1 MMKYLILLVLSS
13 IISLSISSS
22 VSNSI
27 IKINGLKC
35 NGCINSVKSAL
46 LSLDGIINAD
56 VNLLGNY
63 CNIEHDTKVISQID
77 IYNHLSKTLSFQFSI
92 PKSNKTISVLKENAN
107 DNNILYQ
114 KIQNLLMLSVLVSIL
129 NAILNAIKVNNNI
142 VVSVVLA
149 TISYAIVIQY
159 PMIPLIIHFGVV
171 ASFLAGL
178 VKIVTKTSHS
188 HCIAIHDFDT
198 SIMMIL
204 TFLLGQ
210 YLGVRAKK
218 ISNELLVGSVSN
230 FIPSTAK
237 KFVSYNTKRDVIEV
251 PAETLNPGD
260 ICLLSPGEKVPA
272 DGVVVEVMSDCSV
285 DESLLTGEST
295 EVVKKVD
302 SECFAGTQVIAG
314 NSVIRVTASDSDT
327 TLGKIA
333 NIVADNTLKYK
344 TNLNSKVDQLSS
356 LFFPVVSIWS
366 LTITLVWY
374 ILLKYKNVMS
384 AAELATKGG
393 PMFVAINFGLSTIAI
408 ACPCALSLAIPVA
421 VTVAVSIAARNKII
435 LRDTK
440 FLDKQQD
447 TFVFDK
453 TGTLTT
459 GALNVIESHI
469 INSQFLESDIYE
481 MINLI
486 EGFSKNKLGDI
497 IYKYS
502 KSKISSMNWNVD
514 TKSVTIET
522 NGIEAD
528 VISSKNGNR
537 LKVMI
542 GAESF
547 FPFNF
552 NNDDNNKK
560 LVSENYSKGN
570 SIVFMTINGILA
582 NILVLGDTIKSDAS
596 MTIKY
601 LKQNGMDVYIASGD
615 NDATVQSIASQL
627 NIQSANVKG
636 SLRPED
642 KTKLVKN
649 LQSQGK
655 TVVFIGDGFNDS
667 PALIESDIGIAMASG
682 VELSLYS
689 ASIVLQSNKLLD
701 ITRVCELLKL
711 VKNVIDK
718 NLFFAFLYNTM
729 TIPVASGLFYRYG
742 IVLNPSLCSLLMALS
757 SLSIMI
763 SSFNMSHQY
772 EKRIKDNK
780 HLHL

>member
-1 MMKYLILLVLSS
+1 
-13 IISLSISSS
+13 
-22 VSNSI
+22 
-27 IKINGLKC
+27 
-35 NGCINSVKSAL
+35 
-46 LSLDGIINAD
+46 
-56 VNLLGNY
+56 
-63 CNIEHDTKVISQID
+63 
-77 IYNHLSKTLSFQFSI
+77 
-92 PKSNKTISVLKENAN
+92 
-107 DNNILYQ
+107 
-114 KIQNLLMLSVLVSIL
+114 MLSVLVSIP
-129 NAILNAIKVNNNI
+129 NVILNAFKVNNNI
-142 VVSVVLA
+142 VSVLLA
-149 TISYAIVIQY
+149 TVSYAIVKQL
-159 PMIPLIIHFGVV
+159 PKIPLIIHFGIV

-178 VKIVTKTSHS
+178 VKIVAKTSQN

-210 YLGVRAKK
+210 YLGIRAKK
-218 ISNELLVGSVSN
+218 ISNDLLVGSVSN

-237 KFVSYNTKRDVIEV
+237 KFVSYNTNRDVIEV
-251 PAETLNPGD
+251 PAEILNPGD
-260 ICLLSPGEKVPA
+260 ICLLNPGEKVPA
-272 DGVVVEVMSDCSV
+272 DGVIVEVMSDCSI
-285 DESLLTGEST
+285 DESLLTGESV

-302 SECFAGTQVIAG
+302 SECFAGTEVIAG

-333 NIVADNTLKYK
+333 NIVADNTLKNK

-366 LTITLVWY
+366 LTITIIWY

-384 AAELATKGG
+384 AAELAAKGG
-393 PMFVAINFGLSTIAI
+393 PVWIAINFGLSTIAV

-421 VTVAVSIAARNKII
+421 ITVAVSIAARNKII

-459 GALNVIESHI
+459 GARNVIESHI
-469 INSQFLESDIYE
+469 INSQFEESDIYE
-481 MINLI
+481 IINLI
-486 EGFSKNKLGDI
+486 EGLSKSKLGDI

-502 KSKISSMNWNVD
+502 SSRISSMNWSVD
-514 TKSVTIET
+514 NNSLIIGT

-528 VISSKNGNR
+528 VISNKNGSR
-537 LKVMI
+537 MKVKI
-542 GAESF
+542 GAENF
-547 FPFNF
+547 FPLNLLLDC
-552 NNDDNNKK
+552 DDNNKK
-560 LVSENYSKGN
+560 LVTGNYSKGH
-570 SIVFMTINGILA
+570 SVIFMTINGILA
-582 NILVLGDTIKSDAS
+582 NILVLGDAIKSDAS

-601 LKQNGMDVYIASGD
+601 LNQNGMDVFIASGD
-615 NDATVQSIASQL
+615 NEATVQSIASQL

-642 KTKLVKN
+642 KKN
-649 LQSQGK
+649 LVTSMKNQGK
-655 TVVFIGDGFNDS
+655 TVVFVGDGFNDS
-667 PALIESDIGIAMASG
+667 PAITESDIGIAIASTTPTF
-682 VELSLYS
+682 SLYS

-718 NLFFAFLYNTM
+718 NLFFALIYNLM

-742 IVLNPSLCSLLMALS
+742 VVLNPSLCSLLMALS

-780 HLHL
+780 HLQF